1 RDANAANPQ
10 CAAGWGPAKKGRPRS
25 APPRASLAE
34 YNAAAGGSALAD
46 RLGVDGAI
54 IRNAGIIVILAK
66 MSFVVFAPL
75 LFDRDQ
81 PRKRARRSRR
91 LAR

>member
-1 RDANAANPQ
+1 
-10 CAAGWGPAKKGRPRS
+10 
-25 APPRASLAE
+25 
-34 YNAAAGGSALAD
+34 
-46 RLGVDGAI
+46 
-54 IRNAGIIVILAK
+54 VILAK